1 MGIATLKALGIML
14 VVGAVAHASM
24 PYLPLIG
31 PPALRLQTVKT
42 PPADWLTFQS
52 RKVPA
57 SPATATNSSAASAV
71 MAAATAAA
79 TNALAQPPMAPAPA
93 TPALAQSPELALGD
107 NFTAPILSLPTPDLL
122 GLTPQMLATYFRPMQ
137 VGTNSALLA
146 APFRVSFMPPL
157 PPDKS
162 SHAEY
167 IVK

>member
-1 MGIATLKALGIML
+1 MGIATLKALGIMV

-42 PPADWLTFQS
+42 PPPGLLTFQP
-52 RKVPA
+52 RTA
-57 SPATATNSSAASAV
+57 LAFPATATNSPAASL
-71 MAAATAAA
+71 AAAAV
-79 TNALAQPPMAPAPA
+79 TNTLALPPITPVQTMPAPAP
-93 TPALAQSPELALGD
+93 SPELALGD

-122 GLTPQMLATYFRPMQ
+122 GITPQMLATYFRPMQ
-137 VGTNSALLA
+137 LGTNSALLA